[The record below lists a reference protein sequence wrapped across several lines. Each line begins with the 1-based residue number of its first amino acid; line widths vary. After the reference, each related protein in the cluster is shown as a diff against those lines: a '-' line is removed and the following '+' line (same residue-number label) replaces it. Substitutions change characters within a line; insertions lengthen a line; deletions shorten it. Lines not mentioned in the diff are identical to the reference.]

1 MSVTIKSMKTKTRI
15 LLIIII
21 AVSVVGAGFLG
32 VLLSRWTDA
41 IASKKRVN
49 ELREALADVVDA
61 YGEKGLLE
69 MAGIP
74 VDNIYYG
81 DSGVSL
87 FLDDKGS
94 WTYSDDELQN
104 IGIFERC
111 NKAVV
116 HIETQVTD
124 DSSYFDAV
132 PESDTGSGF
141 FISADGLIVT
151 NYHVIEGASIITVS
165 LYEGSVYEAQ
175 LIGADKENDI
185 AVIKISPTPGT
196 EISTLSFGDSDSLVV
211 GQKVISIGNPFGY
224 DRTMVTGII
233 SGLSRPIRDEK
244 GNVLLGMVQTS
255 APINPGNSGGPL
267 LDTAGKVIGINTSIY
282 STSGTSQGMNFAV
295 ASNTAAASVSDLVN
309 YGKVSRGWLD
319 IVPVQ
324 LSQSIV
330 DYASL
335 KVKSG
340 LLVSQVVPGGLA
352 DQAGLRAGS
361 QQVRYGSSVI
371 YLGGD
376 VITEINGVSV
386 SDYSDLFTAL
396 SNTRPGDI
404 VPVTVN
410 RSGSVVHLQV
420 TLVERTEENLSWIN
434 R

>member
-1 MSVTIKSMKTKTRI
+1 MKIKNRFV
-15 LLIIII
+15 LVLIIAGSLVI
-21 AVSVVGAGFLG
+21 AVLAGI
-32 VLLSRWTDA
+32 VLVRWTNA
-41 IASKKRVN
+41 ISSKQRVQ
-49 ELREALADVVDA
+49 ELRTALKSVLDT

-69 MAGIP
+69 MAGVP

-81 DSGVSL
+81 ESGVSL
-87 FLDDKGS
+87 FLGDQAA
-94 WTYSDDELQN
+94 WTYSNDELQN
-104 IGIFERC
+104 ISIFEASNR
-111 NKAVV
+111 AVV

-151 NYHVIEGASIITVS
+151 NYHVIKDASIITVS
-165 LYEGSVYEAQ
+165 LYDGSVYEAQ
-175 LIGADKENDI
+175 LIGSDDENDI
-185 AVIKISPTPGT
+185 AVIKISPTSDAK
-196 EISTLSFGDSDSLVV
+196 ISILSFGDSDSLLV
-211 GQKVISIGNPFGY
+211 GQKVIAIGNPFGY

-233 SGLSRPIRDEK
+233 SGLSRPIRDEA
-244 GNVLLGMVQTS
+244 GRVMLGMVQTS

-267 LDTAGKVIGINTSIY
+267 LNTQGQVIGINTSIY

-295 ASNTAAASVSDLVN
+295 ASNTAAASVNDIVN

-330 DYASL
+330 DYAGL
-335 KVKSG
+335 KVSKG
-340 LLVSQVVPGGLA
+340 LLVSQIVPGGLA
-352 DQAGLRAGS
+352 DQAGLKAGT
-361 QQVRYGSSVI
+361 QQVRYGNSVI

-376 VITEINGVSV
+376 IITEINGISI
-386 SDYSDLFTAL
+386 SDYNDLFSAL
-396 SNTRPGDI
+396 SNTKPGDS
-404 VPVTVN
+404 VQVMVYRNGNTVRLN
-410 RSGSVVHLQV
+410 I

>member
-1 MSVTIKSMKTKTRI
+1 MKIKNRFVI
-15 LLIIII
+15 VLIVI
-21 AVSVVGAGFLG
+21 AALVVATLAGI
-32 VLLSRWTDA
+32 VLVRWTNA
-41 IASKKRVN
+41 IESKQRVK
-49 ELREALADVVDA
+49 ELRTALADVIGT

-69 MAGIP
+69 MAGVP

-87 FLDDKGS
+87 FLGDEAA
-94 WTYSDDELQN
+94 WQYSSDELQN
-104 IGIFERC
+104 ISIFEAC
-111 NKAVV
+111 NRAVV

-141 FISADGLIVT
+141 FISAEGLIVT
-151 NYHVIEGASIITVS
+151 NYHVIKDASIITVS
-165 LYEGSVYEAQ
+165 LYDGSVYEAQ
-175 LIGADKENDI
+175 LMGSDDENDI
-185 AVIKISPTPGT
+185 AVIKITPTAGAS
-196 EISTLSFGDSDSLVV
+196 ISTLAFGDSDSLLV
-211 GQKVISIGNPFGY
+211 GQKVIAIGNPFGY

-233 SGLSRPIRDEK
+233 SGLSRPIRDERGK
-244 GNVLLGMVQTS
+244 VLLGMVQTS

-267 LDTAGKVIGINTSIY
+267 LNTKGQVIGLNTSIY

-295 ASNTAAASVSDLVN
+295 ASNTAAASVNDIVN

-330 DYASL
+330 NYAGL
-335 KVKSG
+335 KVSKG
-340 LLVSQVVPGGLA
+340 LLVSQIVPGGLA
-352 DQAGLRAGS
+352 DQAGLKAGT
-361 QQVRYGSSVI
+361 QPVGYGYGNSVI

-376 VITEINGVSV
+376 IITEINGFSTT
-386 SDYSDLFTAL
+386 DYNDLFTAL
-396 SNTRPGDI
+396 SNTRPGDV
-404 VPVTVN
+404 VPVMVYRNGNTVRLN
-410 RSGSVVHLQV
+410 I

>member
-1 MSVTIKSMKTKTRI
+1 MKIKNRFVI
-15 LLIIII
+15 VLIVI
-21 AVSVVGAGFLG
+21 AALVVATLAGI
-32 VLLSRWTDA
+32 VLVRWTNA
-41 IASKKRVN
+41 IESKQRVK
-49 ELREALADVVDA
+49 ELRTALTDVIGT

-69 MAGIP
+69 MAGVP

-87 FLDDKGS
+87 FLGDEAA
-94 WTYSDDELQN
+94 WQYSSDELQN
-104 IGIFERC
+104 ISIFEAC
-111 NKAVV
+111 NRAVV

-141 FISADGLIVT
+141 FISAEGLIVT
-151 NYHVIEGASIITVS
+151 NYHVIKDASIITVS
-165 LYEGSVYEAQ
+165 LYDGSVYEAQ
-175 LIGADKENDI
+175 LMGSDDENDI
-185 AVIKISPTPGT
+185 AVIKITPTAGAS
-196 EISTLSFGDSDSLVV
+196 ISTLAFGDSDSLLV
-211 GQKVISIGNPFGY
+211 GQKVIAIGNPFGY

-233 SGLSRPIRDEK
+233 SGLSRPIRDERGK
-244 GNVLLGMVQTS
+244 VLLGMVQTS

-267 LDTAGKVIGINTSIY
+267 LNTKGQVIGLNTSIY

-295 ASNTAAASVSDLVN
+295 ASNTAAASVNDIVN

-330 DYASL
+330 DYAGL
-335 KVKSG
+335 KVSKG
-340 LLVSQVVPGGLA
+340 LLVSQIVPGGLA
-352 DQAGLRAGS
+352 DQAGLKAGT
-361 QQVRYGSSVI
+361 QQVRYGNSVI

-376 VITEINGVSV
+376 IITEINGFSTT
-386 SDYSDLFTAL
+386 DYNDLFTAL
-396 SNTRPGDI
+396 SNTRPGDV
-404 VPVTVN
+404 VPVMVYRNGNTVRLN
-410 RSGSVVHLQV
+410 I